1 MGGCGMSNID
11 LANKLLALKK
21 NIRDVES
28 EKIKLEAKLE
38 TLLEQL
44 KKETGS
50 DDLDKAKKE
59 LEAIDGRIRTLQ
71 KELDDGV
78 EALEEKYDL

>member
-1 MGGCGMSNID
+1 MSNID